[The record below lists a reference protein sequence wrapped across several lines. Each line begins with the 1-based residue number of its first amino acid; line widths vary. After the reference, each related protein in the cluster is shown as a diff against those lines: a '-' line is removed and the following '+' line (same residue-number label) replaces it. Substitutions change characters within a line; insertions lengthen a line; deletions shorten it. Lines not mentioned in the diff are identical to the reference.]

1 MGCAGGDFQAAVFGQ
16 RQDDLCSTLPA
27 SVNPLVQ
34 HRGPRFMKFV
44 KRWAIGLNEK
54 PPEFV
59 EGHDVSSKSEL
70 T

>member
-1 MGCAGGDFQAAVFGQ
+1 V
-16 RQDDLCSTLPA
+16 
-27 SVNPLVQ
+27 
-34 HRGPRFMKFV
+34 KFV